1 MFIALAIIL
10 AAGFV
15 GWLIW
20 RAVKGKQITVH
31 MVMYGLCILS
41 GIFTIVFFMNMDIPT
56 IAKVLTAIVLG
67 GVLIAVAARQQRRKQ
82 EKQSQP

>member
-1 MFIALAIIL
+1 
-10 AAGFV
+10 
-15 GWLIW
+15 
-20 RAVKGKQITVH
+20 
-31 MVMYGLCILS
+31 MVMYGLCIIS

-67 GVLIAVAARQQRRKQ
+67 GVLIATAARQQRRKQ